1 MGKMPAPGPR
11 PKYQRKSQLGKGA
24 FGTVY
29 RVATVDGTE
38 LAEKAVRRPKLSKAK
53 WTVILQEAELWSA
66 LGQHPNIVELI
77 EFIEGE
83 DELQCIT
90 RIMAAGELM
99 DTLAAGEQHFSEA
112 QCRLV
117 TVQVAAGLAHLH
129 KTHSIAHCDIKP
141 ANLLCE
147 HTRVTEPGC
156 VKLCDF
162 GSCQRFTS
170 VTSAEFD
177 RETGT
182 LEYSAPELVE
192 NALCRKQGRTLARYG
207 AAVDCWSLGCVVYE
221 LLFGEPPYWSKV
233 DDIQIQLI
241 QKHELKFPPEV
252 FDLVSSPTK
261 GLIRLLLEPEQSM
274 RMNID
279 EALRH
284 PWLAGLDAEGGGDGG
299 GLTDEERRNLER
311 ALPGSAFQRRKSTAE
326 VRAQARQRLQSVSLK
341 VIAGNMLSGGSM
353 LDSGRA
359 SRRKSGLDSPSQAP
373 AAAPAPA
380 EFDPRCI

>member
-1 MGKMPAPGPR
+1 MGNMPPPGPR
-11 PKYQRKSQLGKGA
+11 PKYQRKSQLGRGA

-29 RVATVDGTE
+29 RVATLDGTE

-53 WTVILQEAELWSA
+53 WTVILREAQLWSA

-77 EFIEGE
+77 EFMEGE
-83 DELQCIT
+83 DELQLIT
-90 RIMAAGELM
+90 KIMAAGELM

-112 QCRLV
+112 ACRLV

-147 HTRVTEPGC
+147 HARVTEPGC

-162 GSCQRFTS
+162 GSCQRFASATA
-170 VTSAEFD
+170 AEFE

-192 NALCRKQGRTLARYG
+192 NALCRKSGRTIAKYG

-221 LLFGEPPYWSKV
+221 LIYGEPPYFSKV

-241 QKHELKFPPEV
+241 QKHELKFAPEV
-252 FDLVSSPTK
+252 FDVVSSPTK
-261 GLIRLLLEPEQSM
+261 GLIRLLLEPEPSM
-274 RMNID
+274 RVGIE

-284 PWLAGLDAEGGGDGG
+284 PWLAGLDVEGGGDGG
-299 GLTDEERRNLER
+299 GMSDEERKNLER
-311 ALPGSAFQRRKSTAE
+311 ALPGNTFQRRKSTAAA
-326 VRAQARQRLQSVSLK
+326 RAQARARLHSLGVK
-341 VIAGNMLSGGSM
+341 VLMGNLLAGGSM

-359 SRRKSGLDSPSQAP
+359 SRRASGLDSPSAK
-373 AAAPAPA
+373 APAPA
-380 EFDPRCI
+380 VEFDPRSI